1 MLLSLILMFLFVH
14 YFAGKSG
21 GANKLTSI
29 GFTIGAAAAGCV
41 KLLLLLLAGVYAY
54 RQKRRAENCQ

>member
-21 GANKLTSI
+21 GTNKLTSI

-41 KLLLLLLAGVYAY
+41 ILLLLLLAGVYAY